1 MYFFKLSLLLASI
14 YLMGCSAA
22 YEEVKKINTDNPK
35 TFQEYILFNYQENA
49 SFEAEEM
56 HDWNSAKLYSEKA
69 LRAFNGDYIYP
80 EKIENWEIPKNKIK
94 EIEIAYNNLI
104 SIYEEA
110 IIYDPKNLAK
120 AISSLDC
127 WAEQE
132 EEEWQTWDIE
142 RCKNNHLIAMHNIYN
157 NLSKE
162 KKEQK
167 KEDEKS
173 QKKEI
178 KSQIAIV
185 TQNEKKELMQII
197 YFDFDDFSLSDISLI
212 TLKKFLAKN
221 KKDLSRFIIVGHT
234 DTKGSND
241 YNLVLSLKRAEVV
254 KEILISTGISE
265 KNISVLGQGEDNSAI
280 NTPDNTKHPANRRA
294 EIKILN

>member
-35 TFQEYILFNYQENA
+35 TFQEYILINYQENA

-142 RCKNNHLIAMHNIYN
+142 RC
-157 NLSKE
+157 
-162 KKEQK
+162 
-167 KEDEKS
+167 
-173 QKKEI
+173 
-178 KSQIAIV
+178 
-185 TQNEKKELMQII
+185 
-197 YFDFDDFSLSDISLI
+197 
-212 TLKKFLAKN
+212 
-221 KKDLSRFIIVGHT
+221 
-234 DTKGSND
+234 
-241 YNLVLSLKRAEVV
+241 
-254 KEILISTGISE
+254 
-265 KNISVLGQGEDNSAI
+265 
-280 NTPDNTKHPANRRA
+280 
-294 EIKILN
+294 

>member
-1 MYFFKLSLLLASI
+1 MLFFKVSVILVSI

-35 TFQEYILFNYQENA
+35 TFKEYILHNYQEKA

-69 LRAFNGDYIYP
+69 LRALNGEYIYP
-80 EKIENWEIPKNKIK
+80 EKIVNWKIPKNKIK
-94 EIEIAYNNLI
+94 EIKIAYDNLI
-104 SIYEEA
+104 SIYDEA
-110 IIYDPKNLAK
+110 IIHDPANLAK

-142 RCKNNHLIAMHNIYN
+142 RCKNDYLMSMHDIYN

-162 KKEQK
+162 KKEQN
-167 KEDEKS
+167 KEGKKS

-178 KSQIAIV
+178 KNQIAIV

-197 YFDFDDFSLSDISLI
+197 YFDFDDFSLSEISLI
-212 TLKKFLAKN
+212 TLKNFLDKN

-234 DTKGSND
+234 DTKGSD
-241 YNLVLSLKRAEVV
+241 EYNIALSLKRAEIV

-265 KNISVLGQGEDNSAI
+265 KNVSVLGKGEDNLAV

-294 EIKILN
+294 EVKILN